1 MAAGQVCGHLPGEMI
16 NLIAKGADR
25 ARIERKYKPFSRSAL
40 RYFTHTWRNNSSRCL
55 LRRLPRHQD
64 AGLRVRLVL
73 PETGLQEK
81 QVGAPTVPWA
91 VIRGSNKLEDFRCQ
105 IHVKVSHCVTS
116 ISFLNWHIF
125 GYFVL
130 FGTFLGH
137 RVTLCHS
144 VTHVMGVHLVTCV
157 TLVTN
162 IIVMCHWSSNVP

>member
-40 RYFTHTWRNNSSRCL
+40 RYFTQTWRNNSSRCL

-105 IHVKVSHCVTS
+105 IHVKVSHS
-116 ISFLNWHIF
+116 
-125 GYFVL
+125 
-130 FGTFLGH
+130 
-137 RVTLCHS
+137 VTLCHVYFIS
-144 VTHVMGVHLVTCV
+144 QLAYFCIFCTFW
-157 TLVTN
+157 N
-162 IIVMCHWSSNVP
+162 IFGS